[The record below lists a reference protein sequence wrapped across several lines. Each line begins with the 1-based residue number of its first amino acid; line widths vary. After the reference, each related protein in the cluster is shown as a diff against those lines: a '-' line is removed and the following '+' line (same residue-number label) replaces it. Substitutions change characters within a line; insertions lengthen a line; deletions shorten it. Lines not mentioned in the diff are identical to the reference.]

1 MIKKT
6 GSAEI
11 AGPVFFMHFI
21 FHAFYYEIN
30 YEMILI

>member
-1 MIKKT
+1 MTDMIYDQKT

-21 FHAFYYEIN
+21 
-30 YEMILI
+30 MK